1 MLIPILVTFASII
14 IVFVVIVAT
23 RPAEFEIVRSATI
36 SASPATV
43 FEHVNHL
50 RKWEAW
56 SPWAKRDPQMRQQYE
71 GPAAGVGAVHAWQGN
86 KNVGE
91 GRMTITESKPA
102 ERITIR
108 LEFIKPFAATNTT
121 VFTFVEQGGQTVVRW
136 SMTGRNNFMGKL
148 FGLLMNMDKMV
159 GGDFEKGLASM
170 KAVAEAAK

>member
-1 MLIPILVTFASII
+1 MPAKLRYRSFA
-14 IVFVVIVAT
+14 VVVPSSTRPPDSVSAVAT
-23 RPAEFEIVRSATI
+23 ETASVFAI
-36 SASPATV
+36 ST
-43 FEHVNHL
+43 
-50 RKWEAW
+50 
-56 SPWAKRDPQMRQQYE
+56 
-71 GPAAGVGAVHAWQGN
+71 AAGVGAVHAWQGN